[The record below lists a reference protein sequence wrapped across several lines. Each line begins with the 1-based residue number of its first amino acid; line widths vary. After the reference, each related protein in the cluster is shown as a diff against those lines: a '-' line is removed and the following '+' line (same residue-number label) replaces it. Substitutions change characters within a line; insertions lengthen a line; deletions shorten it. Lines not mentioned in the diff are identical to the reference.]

1 MKNKEIVELGQKYLM
16 NTYGRFPIAL
26 VKGEGSRVWDADG
39 KEYIDFV
46 SGLAVTSLG
55 HANPYIAE
63 VLNQQAKEI
72 LHSSNLYWIKPQVKL
87 AQKLVENSC
96 FHKVFFANGGAEA
109 NEVAIKLARKYSN
122 LNYGPGRY
130 EIITMKKSFHGRTM
144 ATLTA
149 TGQEKVQIGYEPLL
163 EGFKYVPFN
172 DFPALEEAIT
182 EKTCAIMVEPVQGEG
197 GVNPAKKGYLKKL
210 EALCKDKDILLIV
223 DEVQT
228 GMGRTGKLFAYEHYG
243 IEPDIMSLAKAL
255 GNGTAISATLA
266 TDKVA
271 QSFKPGDHAST
282 FGGNF
287 LACAVGNMVMD
298 LLLEGD
304 LLAQVEEKGEYLK
317 EKLNQLKEDYPIIVE
332 ARGMGFLVGVEIKG
346 ESVSVVRKA
355 LENGLLLSA
364 AGPKVVRFL
373 PALNTDK
380 ETLDEAVEIFKRTIK
395 AL

>member
-1 MKNKEIVELGQKYLM
+1 
-16 NTYGRFPIAL
+16 
-26 VKGEGSRVWDADG
+26 
-39 KEYIDFV
+39 
-46 SGLAVTSLG
+46 
-55 HANPYIAE
+55 
-63 VLNQQAKEI
+63 
-72 LHSSNLYWIKPQVKL
+72 
-87 AQKLVENSC
+87 
-96 FHKVFFANGGAEA
+96 
-109 NEVAIKLARKYSN
+109 
-122 LNYGPGRY
+122 
-130 EIITMKKSFHGRTM
+130 
-144 ATLTA
+144 
-149 TGQEKVQIGYEPLL
+149 
-163 EGFKYVPFN
+163 
-172 DFPALEEAIT
+172 
-182 EKTCAIMVEPVQGEG
+182 MVEPVQGEG